1 MASSS
6 AQKSTIVRS
15 IIRNAFRVLE
25 VAAPGLGGRL
35 GNRLWFRL
43 PPSAASSEHPTGLEG
58 PRGQAFEVTLRQRVV
73 RGWTWGDGRVVYLVH
88 GWSGS
93 AQQLA
98 PFVAPLLAEGFRVVA
113 FDGLSHGRS
122 DAGENGAGSSDAVEL
137 GRSLDAVF
145 ARFGPAQGVV
155 AHSMGALSTVLALR
169 DGWIGTERLVFIAP
183 VTGVPDFVRRIR
195 AELGFGDRVQRRM
208 EALAQARTGYP
219 VADLDIAS
227 LASRIERPPLLVVHD
242 ERDRETPWEGS
253 VRLVESWKGAQLH
266 TTSGLGHRRVLAD
279 PGVGALVAGFLAG
292 HLVAPEQARAS
303 LPPVLED
310 SRRPVAAGSRD

>member
-1 MASSS
+1 
-6 AQKSTIVRS
+6 V
-15 IIRNAFRVLE
+15 FGLLE
-25 VAAPGLGGRL
+25 LTSPGLGAAV

-43 PPSAASSEHPTGLEG
+43 PPLAASSGHPTGPDG
-58 PRGQAFEVTLRQRVV
+58 PRGQGFEVTLRQRAI
-73 RGWTWGDGRVVYLVH
+73 RGWTWGDGPVVYLVH
-88 GWSGS
+88 GWAGS

-98 PFVAPLLAEGFRVVA
+98 PFVAPLLAEGFQVVA

-195 AELGFGDRVQRRM
+195 AELGFGDRIQGRM
-208 EALAQARTGYP
+208 EALAHARTGHP
-219 VADLDIAS
+219 VAELDVAV
-227 LASRIERPPLLVVHD
+227 LANQIERPPLLVVHD

-253 VRLVESWKGAQLH
+253 IRLVDAWTGAQLY

-279 PGVGALVAGFLAG
+279 PGVGRLVAGFLAG
-292 HLVAPEQARAS
+292 
-303 LPPVLED
+303 
-310 SRRPVAAGSRD
+310 RPVAQEQATMSTAALGHSPHPVAFGSRD